1 MALIGFEADDGA
13 INRVQVLP
21 LNRNLRTPAIQTNN
35 WLFWA
40 GERRKRVSDE
50 KITGLPVKT
59 TVGQDSCDLWVF
71 FIIKHLGG
79 EDGGLVDEDAQRDIP
94 DLGDV
99 LGQTNDGGHVAFRLC
114 DSARR

>member
-1 MALIGFEADDGA
+1 MALVGFEADDGA

-21 LNRNLRTPAIQTNN
+21 FNHNLGTPAIQTNN

-40 GERRKRVSDE
+40 NEQKWVSDE
-50 KITGLPVKT
+50 KITSSPVKT

-71 FIIKHLGG
+71 FIIKHLGS
-79 EDGGLVDEDAQRDIP
+79 EDGGLVDKDAQRDIP
-94 DLGDV
+94 DLWDV

-114 DSARR
+114 DSTER